1 MSRKVALL
9 GMAPPFTLIT
19 LAGPL
24 ALGLIAILAAL
35 WSITK
40 SPPNGESVALA
51 LIWFAAVA
59 CVWLYATRPHFL
71 ILACSIAVGFR
82 LAVWLMAAG
91 GSPPTSDPFG
101 YMQLA
106 QTLLATGELRIS
118 LEWIGFTQ
126 ALFPPLYPLLLAGV
140 MFFVGSNLAAPIILN
155 AAIHLATALGIY
167 CLARPAGASQA
178 KAISVIYLIWPT
190 VLLGSTWAQKEGL
203 AAFWVV
209 CILYACLRISK
220 AVRPMRW
227 AMAFGACTGLL
238 ALTQPSLTF
247 VPAAM
252 LLAVCGRKGVS
263 FVTKVAA
270 VSIVAF
276 ILVMLPWWVR
286 NYVLLGGFVP
296 LTTSSGVGLY
306 YMAMQQVIIAPEI
319 IALPEIER
327 SNRLA
332 VIALD
337 TIRAD
342 LPRYLSFVGKRFL
355 VQLTIDTE
363 ILRDIRSISGFRL
376 NPDSLALT
384 LQLAQ
389 AALWATV
396 AGLAWR
402 CRDRR
407 RVRTAGLVITAS
419 LATLC
424 LFGPWFEFGPRHRQ
438 FLLVPA
444 LLLIGAAA
452 RSVKLRPV
460 SVG

>member
-1 MSRKVALL
+1 MARPVALL
-9 GMAPPFTLIT
+9 K

-24 ALGLIAILAAL
+24 ALGFIALLATL

-40 SPPNGESVALA
+40 SPPNGESVLIALA
-51 LIWFAAVA
+51 WLSSAA
-59 CVWLYATRPHFL
+59 CLWWYAGRRNFL
-71 ILACSIAVGFR
+71 IVAGSIAVGFR

-91 GSPPTSDPFG
+91 GYPPTSDPAG

-106 QTLLATGELRIS
+106 RTLLATGELRIS
-118 LEWIGFTQ
+118 LDWIGDTR
-126 ALFPPLYPLLLAGV
+126 ALFPPVYPLLLASV

-155 AAIHLATALGIY
+155 AAIHLATALALY
-167 CLARPAGASQA
+167 RLARPAGASQA
-178 KAISVIYLIWPT
+178 KAISAIYLIWPT

-203 AAFWVV
+203 TAFWVV
-209 CILYACLRISK
+209 CILHACFRICN

-227 AMAFGACTGLL
+227 AMAFGVCTGLL
-238 ALTQPSLTF
+238 ALTQPSLSF
-247 VPAAM
+247 VPGAM
-252 LLAVCGRKGVS
+252 LLAVCMRKGLT
-263 FVTKVAA
+263 FVIKVAA
-270 VSIVAF
+270 IGIAAF
-276 ILVMLPWWVR
+276 ILIMLPWWIR
-286 NYVLLGGFVP
+286 NYVVLGGFVP

-306 YMAMQQVIIAPEI
+306 YMAMHQVVIPPEI

-327 SNRLA
+327 TNRLA
-332 VIALD
+332 AVAFE
-337 TIRAD
+337 TIQGD
-342 LPRYLSFVGKRFL
+342 FPRYLSFVGKRFL

-363 ILRDIRSISGFRL
+363 VLQDFRSIPGFRL

-389 AALWATV
+389 AALWTAV

-402 CRDRR
+402 SRADAQ
-407 RVRTAGLVITAS
+407 VRTAGLIITAS

-444 LLLIGAAA
+444 LLLIAAA
-452 RSVKLRPV
+452 APRLRLRT
-460 SVG
+460 S